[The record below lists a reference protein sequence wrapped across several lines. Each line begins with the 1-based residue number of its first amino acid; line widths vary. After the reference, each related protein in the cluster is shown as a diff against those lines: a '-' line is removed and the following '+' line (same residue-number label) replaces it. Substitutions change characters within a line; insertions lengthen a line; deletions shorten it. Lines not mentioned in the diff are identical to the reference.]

1 MWSELPRRA
10 RGGGGAT
17 TTGGSHCVV
26 PDPVLW
32 KYVSPLVWG
41 LWVGTTRESI
51 GWFWYGEVRP
61 SEMRSHCV
69 VPDRVLWKYVSPLA
83 WGLRFEVWGL
93 GFGVWGSQLGF
104 GGLRLWG

>member
-41 LWVGTTRESI
+41 VG
-51 GWFWYGEVRP
+51 V
-61 SEMRSHCV
+61 
-69 VPDRVLWKYVSPLA
+69 
-83 WGLRFEVWGL
+83 
-93 GFGVWGSQLGF
+93 GVWGSQLGF
-104 GGLRLWG
+104 GGFEVVDRVLRVQKA